1 MGRHKALVCLP
12 CLIFFIVRRMSGTKR
27 EREGKNMKA
36 LVSML
41 LVQVFLT
48 GVELLSRV
56 VLVQGTFIFALL
68 TYRHIVATICIIP
81 FALYFERY
89 NTNTFISFNWLIITS
104 SHFLLLISVIM
115 YNIFF
120 YIFIHV
126 FNLHFPSNPLILFV
140 MGQGSTKELQLDS
153 LVLDF
158 C

>member
-1 MGRHKALVCLP
+1 MYLHTSAGAESKLLLSSLFGGGNIYRYISIPLVGRHKALVCLP

-89 NTNTFISFNWLIITS
+89 NTNTFISFN
-104 SHFLLLISVIM
+104 
-115 YNIFF
+115 
-120 YIFIHV
+120 
-126 FNLHFPSNPLILFV
+126 
-140 MGQGSTKELQLDS
+140 
-153 LVLDF
+153 
-158 C
+158 